1 MRVQPLTLVFRA
13 ALLLAATGCGGEG
26 PYSVKLY
33 PVRGRILLADGQPL
47 AGGSVQF
54 IPSEGG
60 LPATGEVGQDGS
72 FSLKTFKT
80 REGAA
85 PGRYKV
91 RVEPSGGLLVR
102 KGKNPRLPFA
112 AKYREYDGE
121 TELTAVVKA
130 GPTELEPFR
139 LDAR

>member
-1 MRVQPLTLVFRA
+1 MRSQPLTLISWAA
-13 ALLLAATGCGGEG
+13 ALLVATGCGGEG
-26 PYSVKLY
+26 PYSGKLY
-33 PVRGRILLADGQPL
+33 PVQGRVLLADGQPL

-60 LPATGEVGQDGS
+60 LPATGEVGQDGT

-91 RVEPSGGLLVR
+91 RVEPSGELLVR
-102 KGKNPRLPFA
+102 KGKNPKLPFA

-121 TELTAVVKA
+121 TGLTAVVEA
-130 GPTELEPFR
+130 GPTQLEPFR